1 VDSDASRQPQFYI
14 RNNKNDR
21 QINQKC
27 GGFRCSRQSQF
38 YIRNN
43 KNDRQIKKNCGGQL
57 RNLHWQHCQIKKC
70 GGQLRNLH
78 WQQLEH
84 SLNKSKMRWIP
95 LHWTAS
101 QFTFAT
107 IISIVK

>member
-1 VDSDASRQPQFYI
+1 MRRTASQFYI

-27 GGFRCSRQSQF
+27 SGFRCRGQPQS

-43 KNDRQIKKNCGGQL
+43 KND
-57 RNLHWQHCQIKKC
+57 HQIKKC
-70 GGQLRNLH
+70 SEQLRNLH
-78 WQQLEH
+78 WQQSEY
-84 SLNKSKMRWIP
+84 SLNKSKMWQIL

-101 QFTFAT
+101 QFY
-107 IISIVK
+107 IQNNRNDLK